1 MLTPIAIGLRLF
13 GAPDLAIFLT
23 SAAAIVPLAGLIG
36 RATEQLALHT
46 GPRIGGLVNAT
57 FGNVTELIIAVF
69 LILDDRIEMVKA
81 SLTGSILGNLL
92 LVLGLSLFVGGV
104 KHDRQSFNA
113 RSASVHATSLALA
126 VTGLLMPALFSLGT
140 HATFAQREVVSG
152 VVAGVLILMYIAA
165 LVFTLVTH
173 EHLFRTPQ
181 EDETPAWSRR
191 KAVVVLLITTG
202 FVALMSEFLV
212 SSLEPALETL
222 GLSELFVGL
231 ILIPVI
237 GNAAE
242 HSSAVMFALR
252 NKVDVTLEI
261 AIGSS
266 TQIALFV
273 APVLVFISLAVGHP
287 MDFVFSTF
295 EVAAVGLSALLMTLI
310 SLDGE
315 SNWLEGAQLVGLRRP
330 LSALRPVALSVER
343 DQHHEDRGQS
353 DRGHLERAEDEVHRV
368 AHRQADEHERRG
380 NEQRDL
386 RRGSDRD
393 LEGHVDLVPQR
404 EQHRRGVLRRVPDHR
419 DQDQAD
425 EQLRE
430 PEVASAGSTSSRG
443 AQTRAPPGRW
453 RRAGPRRA
461 FRVTTK
467 VSPPPTASEEV
478 LVRDEGEHQ
487 RRE

>member
-1 MLTPIAIGLRLF
+1 MKLRPSLDQLLVLAPVAIGMRLL
-13 GAPDLAIFLT
+13 GAPDLAIFLA

-69 LILDDRIEMVKA
+69 LILDDRIEIVKA

-92 LVLGLSLFVGGV
+92 LVLGLSLLVGGV

-140 HATFAQREVVSG
+140 RATFAQREIVSG
-152 VVAGVLILMYIAA
+152 VVAGVLIMMYVAA
-165 LVFTLVTH
+165 LVFMLVTH
-173 EHLFRTPQ
+173 EHLFRTPE
-181 EDETPAWSRR
+181 EDETPAWSRQ
-191 KAVVVLLITTG
+191 KAVVVLLVTTA

-212 SSLEPALETL
+212 SSLEPALKSL

-315 SNWLEGAQLVGLRRP
+315 SNWLEGAQLVGAYVIMAI
-330 LSALRPVALSVER
+330 SFFFVE
-343 DQHHEDRGQS
+343 
-353 DRGHLERAEDEVHRV
+353 HL
-368 AHRQADEHERRG
+368 
-380 NEQRDL
+380 
-386 RRGSDRD
+386 
-393 LEGHVDLVPQR
+393 
-404 EQHRRGVLRRVPDHR
+404 
-419 DQDQAD
+419 
-425 EQLRE
+425 
-430 PEVASAGSTSSRG
+430 
-443 AQTRAPPGRW
+443 
-453 RRAGPRRA
+453 
-461 FRVTTK
+461 
-467 VSPPPTASEEV
+467 
-478 LVRDEGEHQ
+478 
-487 RRE
+487 